1 MGVKCW
7 VLNVGCWVVMICGD
21 GVLGVECWVLM
32 ICGEWVM
39 EVRIIL
45 LLWLNNNLEV
55 VNLRCNTL
63 FDVIPIRVNQ
73 L

>member
-1 MGVKCW
+1 MGGEYW
-7 VLNVGCWVVMICGD
+7 VLMICGD
-21 GVLGVECWVLM
+21 GVLDVECWVVM

-45 LLWLNNNLEV
+45 LLRLNNNLEV
-55 VNLRCNTL
+55 VNLWCNTL
-63 FDVIPIRVNQ
+63 FDVIPFRVNQ

>member
-1 MGVKCW
+1 MGGECW
-7 VLNVGCWVVMICGD
+7 VFMICGD
-21 GVLGVECWVLM
+21 GVLGVECWVVM
-32 ICGEWVM
+32 MCEDWVL

-55 VNLRCNTL
+55 VNLWCNTL
-63 FDVIPIRVNQ
+63 FDVISFRVNQ

>member
-1 MGVKCW
+1 
-7 VLNVGCWVVMICGD
+7 MICGD
-21 GVLGVECWVLM
+21 VVMGVECWVLM
-32 ICGEWVM
+32 ICGDGVL
-39 EVRIIL
+39 EVKHTL

-55 VNLRCNTL
+55 VNLWCYTL

>member
-1 MGVKCW
+1 
-7 VLNVGCWVVMICGD
+7 MICGD

-55 VNLRCNTL
+55 VNLWCYTL

>member
-1 MGVKCW
+1 
-7 VLNVGCWVVMICGD
+7 MICGD
-21 GVLGVECWVLM
+21 GVLDVECWVVM

-55 VNLRCNTL
+55 VNLWCYTL